1 MNDAPSPTSY
11 EAAVTSYKRK
21 TKFIRLAFLCFVLAA
36 VFSIFVDL
44 GSDVQN
50 AVTIALIAAVGVYVV
65 WRRSIW
71 NKLKIEYGLTHG

>member
-1 MNDAPSPTSY
+1 MSGAPSPTSY
-11 EAAVTSYKRK
+11 EAAVTAYKQK
-21 TKFIRLAFLCFVLAA
+21 TKFIRLAFLCLVLAA

-50 AVTIALIAAVGVYVV
+50 AVAIVLIVAVGSYVV
-65 WRRSIW
+65 LRRNIW